1 MDGLP
6 PLNSLQLEQQQR
18 VLAALQSRLNDCGN
32 WLRFRDYMEFVLY
45 APGLGYYAAGSQKFG
60 QAGDFVTAPELSP
73 LFARCLARQIAE
85 ILLETGGG
93 ILELGAGSGALA
105 HDLLAELADLQCL
118 PERYWVLEL
127 SADLAARQQSRLAAA
142 PVPVEWISQLPE
154 HFTGVIIGNEV
165 LDALPVDCLQW
176 TPQGIAVRG
185 VALQDRALT
194 WVDRPL
200 ATDDDLQPAIANLP
214 ALAAPYQTEISAA
227 AAGMMRTLGATLQRG
242 AILFVDYGFGRRE
255 YYHPQR
261 DQGTLMC
268 HFRHWAHTDPLI
280 LPGLQDITA
289 HVDFTAI
296 AEAGL
301 DSGLTLA
308 GYTTQSHFLINAG
321 ILELLQRLVESA
333 DYPRLVAGAQKLLST
348 SEMGELFKVIGF
360 NKNLPLDWLGF
371 ARGDLTRML

>member
-142 PVPVEWISQLPE
+142 PVPVEWINQLPE

-185 VALQDRALT
+185 VALQDQALT

-321 ILELLQRLVESA
+321 ILELLQRQVESA